1 MEHVII
7 CYSAY
12 RPLFLFYTI
21 GLLVIEVFNICSRFA
36 CCFEKRHVI
45 LVPWS
50 ELHHCITLYNISLL
64 QHFLRNVLPL
74 RRWWYLLSI
83 EYFLRRRQFIR
94 LVCEDI
100 LMIICHFLNG
110 ICHQRKCCSS
120 NDGHILN
127 RLKIKNLIR
136 SINLIDI
143 CHQREKRC
151 ELGFTNKCNGV

>member
-1 MEHVII
+1 MEHVVI

-12 RPLFLFYTI
+12 GPLFLFYTI

-64 QHFLRNVLPL
+64 QHFLRNALPL

-120 NDGHILN
+120 NDGHIHN
-127 RLKIKNLIR
+127 RLKIKKPDTFNQF
-136 SINLIDI
+136 N
-143 CHQREKRC
+143 
-151 ELGFTNKCNGV
+151 